1 VTEKHDSEKIIFTA
15 LLVSGGALFLPLYEV
30 RPNRVA
36 EGFSAGIL
44 SLPEPSWLILPLVP
58 LLLFAA
64 LLLSPQGRLRS
75 AILASSTAAGTA
87 ALLLFLALVSRY
99 YALNGPATVRTGPA
113 IGMVFLLFAL
123 LIPLIG
129 LGFSRSRLF
138 VSTAVI
144 GVLIIF
150 FLTANGFDTL
160 GIVREALNRRDRLLA
175 EIINHLR
182 LSLSSVA
189 IASVIGIPA
198 AFLAAKR
205 KKTRSVIFGI
215 INIFQTIPSIALF
228 GLLIAPIAA
237 LGRAFP
243 LLREMG
249 IRGIGDAPA
258 IIALATY
265 SLFPIIRN
273 TFSGIEGLSRPVL
286 DAAEAMG
293 MNERQLRRII
303 ILPNT
308 MPFIVHGIRLAV
320 IQSIGNATLAKLIG
334 AGGLGVFI
342 FEGLGQSSID
352 MVLLGIIFLAA
363 LTIAADGGL
372 QFAGWFLTPKA
383 LRGRFGEES

>member
-1 VTEKHDSEKIIFTA
+1 MFTA
-15 LLVSGGALFLPLYEV
+15 LLFSGGALFLPLYEV

-44 SLPEPSWLILPLVP
+44 SLPVASWLILPLVP
-58 LLLFAA
+58 LLLFSAF
-64 LLLSPQGRLRS
+64 LLMPRGRLRN
-75 AILASSTAAGTA
+75 AVLTSSTAAGTG
-87 ALLLFLALVSRY
+87 ALLLFLTLVSRY
-99 YALNGPATVRTGPA
+99 YALAGPATVRTGPA
-113 IGMVFLLFAL
+113 IGMVLLLFAL

-129 LGFSRSRLF
+129 LEFSRSRFFL
-138 VSTAVI
+138 SSAVI
-144 GVLIIF
+144 GALIVMLLSAGEF
-150 FLTANGFDTL
+150 KTL

-175 EIINHLR
+175 EIVNHLR
-182 LSLSSVA
+182 LSLLSVA

-205 KKTRSVIFGI
+205 KKMRSLLFGI

-237 LGRAFP
+237 LGRTFP

-273 TFSGIEGLSRPVL
+273 TFSGIGGISPPVL
-286 DAAEAMG
+286 DAAKAMG
-293 MNERQLRRII
+293 MNDRQLRRII

-352 MVLLGIIFLAA
+352 MVLLGIILLAA
-363 LTIAADGGL
+363 LTIAADGAL
-372 QFAGWFLTPKA
+372 QFAGWFFTPKA